1 MKFCIAT
8 VDIYIRI
15 NIDLVKNSLR
25 KKITNKNI
33 KNKQTTIASLTT
45 TKLKKKKK
53 RKKSSCNKKI
63 VMT

>member
-45 TKLKKKKK
+45 TKLKKKEKK
-53 RKKSSCNKKI
+53 KEK
-63 VMT
+63 